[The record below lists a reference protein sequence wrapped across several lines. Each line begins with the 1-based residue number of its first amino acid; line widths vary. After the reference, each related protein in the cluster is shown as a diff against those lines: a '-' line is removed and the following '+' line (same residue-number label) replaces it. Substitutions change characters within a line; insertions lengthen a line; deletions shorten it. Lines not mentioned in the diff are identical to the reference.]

1 MPPWKQEDI
10 DNHESNALQ
19 LKWFV
24 SVLVC
29 CIICLTLSSAGLI
42 GNLKSCS
49 PPLFRLYTI
58 LKERQDRKDGTIT
71 QEEIDIASGK
81 TDFDSSMTDD
91 FVKQLDQKTE
101 NIRKAFAQQEVKSL
115 VRSLFYLTYVTYMFT
130 KAHALTSRA
139 CGIRKNSSDFLLIG
153 SLLVTSRLMK
163 LINQNFWSFS
173 IMHTTLW
180 QLSRFPVAMQSKDV

>member
-1 MPPWKQEDI
+1 VPPWEQEDI

-19 LKWFV
+19 LKRFV
-24 SVLVC
+24 SVLVLH
-29 CIICLTLSSAGLI
+29 CIICLTLSFAGLI

-81 TDFDSSMTDD
+81 TAYDSSMAED

-101 NIRKAFAQQEVKSL
+101 NIRKAFAQQELKSL
-115 VRSLFYLTYVTYMFT
+115 VRSLFYLTLSSICLQ
-130 KAHALTSRA
+130 KLTH
-139 CGIRKNSSDFLLIG
+139 
-153 SLLVTSRLMK
+153 SRLGHVGSGK
-163 LINQNFWSFS
+163 IRATSC
-173 IMHTTLW
+173 
-180 QLSRFPVAMQSKDV
+180 